1 MLDATPPREEP
12 TDELSIVPLGRSA
25 PASPER
31 RYEELVDA
39 VRRHEKVTSSSGTP
53 RRHRDHELY
62 RQLRSLEEF
71 SD

>member
-1 MLDATPPREEP
+1 M
-12 TDELSIVPLGRSA
+12 PLGRSA